1 MSNSSF
7 NVRLIQVEDNTNR
20 PLGLSLG
27 VPLNRGEQRLKWNM
41 KFKFKC
47 YIFKMASCH
56 LFILMNGEIM
66 VVMWQLT
73 SGHEKT
79 KGQVSLFG
87 FSYLTF
93 SFENVYLW
101 WVQFSPIIHIKT
113 PKNVNKG
120 EGMFHV
126 IVFKSR
132 CFTRSH
138 KKPKAIL
145 FWSRCHERFSSVL
158 VWIISKNAPKSIG
171 RLFQRGLTQIAVLR
185 KQWASIILNKRL
197 ILLNQC
203 PSSIGFWPSWNFS
216 QK

>member
-1 MSNSSF
+1 MLHIQNGFLPPIYSNEW
-7 NVRLIQVEDNTNR
+7 RDNGGNMTVNLR
-20 PLGLSLG
+20 PRPNLSVLTATTKRIKIFFTLLG
-27 VPLNRGEQRLKWNM
+27 
-41 KFKFKC
+41 
-47 YIFKMASCH
+47 
-56 LFILMNGEIM
+56 
-66 VVMWQLT
+66 
-73 SGHEKT
+73 
-79 KGQVSLFG
+79 LFG

-113 PKNVNKG
+113 PKNVNRG

-185 KQWASIILNKRL
+185 KQWASIIPNKRVDFIKPMSFL
-197 ILLNQC
+197 YWLSALLTLFTKINVEIKD
-203 PSSIGFWPSWNFS
+203 SARLKIF
-216 QK
+216 

>member
-1 MSNSSF
+1 MLHIQNGFLPPIYSNEW
-7 NVRLIQVEDNTNR
+7 RD
-20 PLGLSLG
+20 
-27 VPLNRGEQRLKWNM
+27 NRGNVTVNRLRPRPNLSVLTATRKRI
-41 KFKFKC
+41 K
-47 YIFKMASCH
+47 IFFT
-56 LFILMNGEIM
+56 LL
-66 VVMWQLT
+66 
-73 SGHEKT
+73 
-79 KGQVSLFG
+79 SLFG

-101 WVQFSPIIHIKT
+101 CVQFSPIIHIKT
-113 PKNVNKG
+113 PKNVNRG

-145 FWSRCHERFSSVL
+145 FWSRCHERFSGVL

-171 RLFQRGLTQIAVLR
+171 RLFQRGLPKSR
-185 KQWASIILNKRL
+185 CYASNGPQLFPIRGL

-203 PSSIGFWPSWNFS
+203 PSSIGFRLSWHCS

>member
-1 MSNSSF
+1 MTVN
-7 NVRLIQVEDNTNR
+7 LR
-20 PLGLSLG
+20 PRPNLSVFTATTKRIKIFFTLLG
-27 VPLNRGEQRLKWNM
+27 
-41 KFKFKC
+41 
-47 YIFKMASCH
+47 
-56 LFILMNGEIM
+56 
-66 VVMWQLT
+66 
-73 SGHEKT
+73 
-79 KGQVSLFG
+79 LFG

-113 PKNVNKG
+113 PKNVNRG

-145 FWSRCHERFSSVL
+145 FWSRCHERFSGVL

-185 KQWASIILNKRL
+185 KQWASIIPNKKVDFIKPMSFLYWLSALLTLFTKINVEIKDSARL
-197 ILLNQC
+197 RI
-203 PSSIGFWPSWNFS
+203 F
-216 QK
+216 